1 MNIYVIGM
9 PGSGKSTVA
18 RLLSK
23 ALGRPLIDLDALI
36 EKEAHMWINEI
47 FERVGEDRFRQ
58 LETAALLSVKDG
70 DHIISC
76 GGGIVT
82 RKENKALMT
91 GFVICLDVD
100 IETLR
105 SRLDEGNPRP
115 LLMKKSIETLHE
127 ERFLK
132 YRDFA
137 DLMVAN
143 DEDPMVAVDT
153 IRKALKERGI

>member
-23 ALGRPLIDLDALI
+23 ALNRPLIDLDGVI
-36 EKEAHMWINEI
+36 EKHAHMWIDEI
-47 FERVGEDRFRQ
+47 FERYGEDRFRH
-58 LETAALLSVKDG
+58 LETEALQSIKAG
-70 DHIISC
+70 DFVIAC

-82 RKENKALMT
+82 RLENKALMK
-91 GFVICLDVD
+91 GFVVCLDVD

-105 SRLDEGNPRP
+105 VRLDEGTPRP
-115 LLMKKSIETLHE
+115 LLMKKSLETIHE

-143 DEDPMVAVDT
+143 DGDPMMAVKN
-153 IRKALKERGI
+153 IEKALKERGI